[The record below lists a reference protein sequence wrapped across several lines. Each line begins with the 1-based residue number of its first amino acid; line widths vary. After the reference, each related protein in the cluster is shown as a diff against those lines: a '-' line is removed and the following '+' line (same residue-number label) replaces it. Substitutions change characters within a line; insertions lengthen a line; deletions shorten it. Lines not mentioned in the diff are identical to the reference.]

1 MTAPMIEWTL
11 EVLDWIRTQLWEKWP
26 EAQLRGSAPD
36 VHPVP
41 YRIRFRENGIEYWL
55 NLEPQAMQHAAV
67 ADVRSLLEA
76 EDWIHLLKTTGCVS
90 VGVHER
96 ELSKPVLQP
105 CSAFSH

>member
-36 VHPVP
+36 IHPVP
-41 YRIRFRENGIEYWL
+41 YRIRFREDGIEYWL
-55 NLEPQAMQHAAV
+55 NLEPQAMRNAAV
-67 ADVRSLLEA
+67 ADVRSLLEDA
-76 EDWIHLLKTTGCVS
+76 DWIRLLKETGCVS
-90 VGVHER
+90 VGVHEQ

-105 CSAFSH
+105 CAAYSH